1 MTSCRPHR
9 FPLFWALMTL
19 VLFGAPAAAQE
30 QRCEQHEPREE
41 RPSSRAKRSMERAR
55 EEVAL
60 DKRGEYLGE
69 ALALLEEGL
78 ESDPDNPIYYLI
90 TGQAYVALEDY
101 AAADSMWD
109 RAVCMWEPYSNE
121 VEAFRVVA
129 WTNAFNRA
137 QEAIS
142 QGDTAASMVGF
153 RKAYTILDTR
163 PYPIFQVAAYSVRQA
178 QLADTDSAL
187 QANLELAIWGFQE
200 ALASARRSESL
211 TDDERREFIWTSIA
225 NLAQIQA
232 YQGQLLQAAELYQ
245 LFLGDFPGDSEGRSR
260 LASLLAARVSEI
272 GELLQRVED
281 EAERET
287 LQAEADSLRRRAMSE
302 YNALLAADE
311 SGRSADQHHDLAI
324 GLYRLDL
331 YEDAARLFGK
341 ALELEPYR
349 PQSLKLLGNCLYLA
363 ERYDTLVTVGE
374 QLVERYGYNTD
385 NLALLAH
392 GYRGAGDSE
401 RALEVLERR
410 EALSFQL
417 VELNLEGGVATGA
430 VENHSLEPGTP
441 IEVEFIF
448 YDSAGNVVGTSLLS
462 EAAPAQGGW
471 MRFQVAPEAPVAG
484 VSGFAYRVV
493 QPA

>member
-1 MTSCRPHR
+1 MTPNRPRR
-9 FPLFWALMTL
+9 FSLFGALMTL
-19 VLFGAPAAAQE
+19 VLLGAPALAQE
-30 QRCEQHEPREE
+30 QQCEQHEPKEGR
-41 RPSSRAKRSMERAR
+41 RSRQAESLMEQAR
-55 EEVAL
+55 EEIAL
-60 DKRGEYLGE
+60 DERSEHLTE
-69 ALALLEEGL
+69 ALALLEEGF
-78 ESDPDNPIYYLI
+78 ESDPDNPVYYLI
-90 TGQAYVALEDY
+90 AGQAYVAMEDY

-129 WTNAFNRA
+129 WTNTFNRG

-142 QGDTAASMVGF
+142 QGDTAAAMVGF
-153 RKAYTILDTR
+153 RKAYTIIDTR

-178 QLADTDSAL
+178 QLADTDSAV
-187 QANLELAIWGFQE
+187 QANLEMAVWGFQE
-200 ALASARRSESL
+200 ALGSARRSETL
-211 TDDERREFIWTSIA
+211 TDEERREFIWTSVA

-232 YQGQLLQAAELYQ
+232 YQGELVEAAELYR
-245 LFLGDFPGDSEGRSR
+245 LFLEDFPGDSEARSR
-260 LASLLAARVSEI
+260 LASLLAARVGEI
-272 GELLQRVED
+272 GELLQRAED

-302 YNALLAADE
+302 YNALLAADDAA
-311 SGRSADQHHDLAI
+311 RSAGQHHDFGI

-363 ERYDTLVTVGE
+363 ERYDTLVVVGE
-374 QLVERYGYNTD
+374 KLVERYGYNVD

-392 GYRGAGDSE
+392 GYRGVGDSE

-410 EALSFQL
+410 EALPFQL
-417 VELNLEGGVATGA
+417 TELNLEGGVATGA
-430 VENHSLEPGTP
+430 VENNSLEPGTT

-448 YDSAGNVVGTSLLS
+448 YDSAG
-462 EAAPAQGGW
+462 
-471 MRFQVAPEAPVAG
+471 
-484 VSGFAYRVV
+484 
-493 QPA
+493 

>member
-1 MTSCRPHR
+1 
-9 FPLFWALMTL
+9 
-19 VLFGAPAAAQE
+19 
-30 QRCEQHEPREE
+30 
-41 RPSSRAKRSMERAR
+41 MERAR
-55 EEVAL
+55 GEVTL
-60 DKRGEYLGE
+60 DKRSEHLTE
-69 ALALLEEGL
+69 ALALLEEGF
-78 ESDPDNPIYYLI
+78 ESDPDNPVYYKI
-90 TGQAYVALEDY
+90 AGQVYVALEDY

-109 RAVCMWEPYSNE
+109 QAVCMWEPYSNE
-121 VEAFRVVA
+121 VEGLRVVA

-137 QEAIS
+137 QDAIS
-142 QGDTAASMVGF
+142 QGDTAAAMVGF
-153 RKAYTILDTR
+153 RKAYAIDNTR
-163 PYPIFQVAAYSVRQA
+163 PYPIFQVAAHSVRQA

-200 ALASARRSESL
+200 ALASARRSETL
-211 TDDERREFIWTSIA
+211 TDEERREFIWTSVA

-232 YQGQLLQAAELYQ
+232 YQGQLLEAAELYQ
-245 LFLGDFPGDSEGRSR
+245 GFLEDFPGDSEARSR
-260 LASLLAARVSEI
+260 LASLLAARVGEI

-281 EAERET
+281 EAQRET

-302 YNALLAADE
+302 YNVLVAADD
-311 SGRSADQHHDLAI
+311 SGRSADQHHDIAI

-363 ERYDTLVTVGE
+363 ERYDTLVVVGE
-374 QLVERYGYNTD
+374 ELVERYGYDMD

-392 GYRGAGDSE
+392 GYRGAGNPE

-410 EALSFQL
+410 EGLPFQL
-417 VELNLEGGVATGA
+417 RELNLEGGVATGA
-430 VENHSLEPGTP
+430 IENNSLEPGTP

-448 YDSAGNVVGTSLLS
+448 YDSAGNVAGTGLLS
-462 EAAPAQGGW
+462 QAAPEQGGW
-471 MRFQVAPEAPVAG
+471 MWFQVAPETRVAG

-493 QPA
+493 QPT